1 MVKKKRGRP
10 KKKKGL
16 RMGVGEKTLFSVF
29 SLFFFLLSAFLIIS
43 FFGQTPFLFKVNE
56 KLFAIFGV
64 GTFLLPF
71 LTLLLGLLLSGLNL
85 SFFSLNVLIG
95 AFLLFFSL
103 LGLFKSGQAGRFLFE
118 KTASFLGGA
127 GSVIVFFILSLI
139 GFLVFWDI
147 SLREIGDFLVTFWG
161 KIKNVFT
168 PKEKRAIG
176 AKFPP
181 RLEVTPIVSDFE
193 NQGREEKL
201 DLAKVPPEGQ
211 EGKMR
216 EGLPLAGA
224 RTGVWHYPPLNLLDP
239 IPPAKQLTAAEV
251 NKNADIIEK
260 TLDSFG
266 IKAKVVEVN
275 PGPAVTQY
283 AIRVAPG
290 TKLSKILSLSNDL
303 ALALA
308 APTGQIRIEAPIV
321 GRSLAGI
328 ELPNSSLR
336 VVNLRQMLASPA
348 LKKSNSK
355 LTVGLGLD
363 VSGQAV
369 VADIGKMP
377 HVLIAGQTGAGKSV
391 LLNAWISTLLF
402 RATPEEV
409 KMILI
414 DPKRVEL
421 TQYEG
426 IPHLLSSV
434 IVEPPK
440 VVSAL
445 KWATKEMDN
454 RYKLFAEAGVR
465 NIDDYNEKAGFA
477 ALPYL
482 VIIIDELAD
491 IMFFSPAEV
500 ETAICRLA
508 QMARA
513 TGIHLVIATQRPS
526 VDVLTG
532 LIKAN
537 IPCRISFAVASM
549 TDSRVI
555 LDTPGAEKLLG
566 RGDMLYLPPDRA
578 KPLRIQGVYVSDRE
592 IKNLINFVKN
602 MGVEPVYTQ
611 EVVEMP
617 IGKKGATVIT
627 AEGERDE
634 LFEEAVELFRQ
645 EDRASSSLLQR
656 RFRIGYNRA
665 ARILDQMEEAGIVG
679 PPDGSKSRELLVG
692 KEKLI
697 LSNSEDG
704 GTNS

>member
-16 RMGVGEKTLFSVF
+16 RLGMGRRTFFSVF
-29 SLFFFLLSAFLIIS
+29 SLFFFLLTAFLMIS
-43 FFGQTPFLFKVNE
+43 FLRQTHFLSQANE
-56 KLFAIFGV
+56 KLFTLFGG
-64 GTFLLPF
+64 GTFFLPF
-71 LTLLLGLLLSGLNL
+71 LTLLLGLLLSGINL
-85 SFFSLNVLIG
+85 SFLSFNV
-95 AFLLFFSL
+95 FLGSFLFFFSL
-103 LGLFKSGQAGRFLFE
+103 LGLFKNGQAGHFLFQ

-127 GSVIVFFILSLI
+127 GSTVAFFVLSLA
-139 GFLVFWDI
+139 GFLVFWDV
-147 SLREIGDFLVTFWG
+147 SLREVSDFLMAFWE
-161 KIKNVFT
+161 KVKEIFT
-168 PKEKRAIG
+168 PKKKREMG
-176 AKFPP
+176 DKFPP
-181 RLEVTPIVSDFE
+181 VSEMTPLVSDFE
-193 NQGREEKL
+193 SQGREEKTGL
-201 DLAKVPPEGQ
+201 TKISAESQGGRPK
-211 EGKMR
+211 

-224 RTGVWHYPPLNLLDP
+224 RLGVWHYPPLSLLDP
-239 IPPAKQLTAAEV
+239 NPPAKQLTAAEV

-266 IKAKVVEVN
+266 ISAKVVEVN

-336 VVNLRQMLASPA
+336 VVNLRQMLASPV
-348 LKKSNSK
+348 LKKSKSR

-363 VSGQAV
+363 VSGQV
-369 VADIGKMP
+369 VAADIGKMP

-391 LLNAWISTLLF
+391 LLNAWICTLLS

-578 KPLRIQGVYVSDRE
+578 KPLRIQGAYVSDRE

-627 AEGERDE
+627 ASGERDE
-634 LFEEAVELFRQ
+634 LFDEAVELFLQ
-645 EDRASSSLLQR
+645 ENRASSSLLQR

-665 ARILDQMEEAGIVG
+665 ARLLDQMEEEGIVG
-679 PPDGSKSRELLVG
+679 PPDGSKSRELLVN

-697 LSNSEDG
+697 VSENEDS